1 VAADRGGAAAASPLA
16 AFMQGWS
23 LEATHPTAAEIA
35 AVIAAAP
42 AGTRVYLSAPP
53 RQSVER
59 VLEAVARLVA
69 GGLAPVPHLAA
80 RHFAEAAEIEDFLR
94 RLGDA
99 GVAHVLVLAG
109 DRDVPAGTFADAAA
123 VIRSGL
129 LQRHGIRRIGISG
142 YPEGHPR
149 IPDPVLARAQ
159 AEKLAAAAEAGLAVE
174 VVTQFCF
181 DPDAVV
187 RWVRGLRAGGL
198 DLPLRIGIAG
208 PAGVASLLRY
218 AARCGVRASAL
229 GLARNIGG
237 MRAVVGQAT
246 PDLLLRALSEQLQG
260 LGPVTPHFYSFGGV
274 AQTARYAAAA

>member
-1 VAADRGGAAAASPLA
+1 MR
-16 AFMQGWS
+16 GWS
-23 LEATHPTAAEIA
+23 LEATHPTPAEID

-59 VLEAVARLVA
+59 VLDAVARLRA

-80 RHFAEAAEIEDFLR
+80 RHFASAAEIEDFLR
-94 RLGDA
+94 ALAGA
-99 GVAHVLVLAG
+99 GVEQVLVLAG
-109 DRDVPAGTFADAAA
+109 DREGPAGPFADAAA

-129 LQRHGIRRIGISG
+129 LQRHGFRRIGISG

-149 IPDPVLARAQ
+149 IADAVLARAR
-159 AEKLAAAAEAGLAVE
+159 AEKLAAAAQAELAVE

-187 RWVRGLRAGGL
+187 RWVRGLREEGL

-237 MRAVVGQAT
+237 LRAVVGQAT
-246 PDLLLRALSEQLQG
+246 PEALLQALSEDLHG

-274 AQTARYAAAA
+274 AQTARYAAAAAAGEPPPA